1 MMVFLLT
8 LLWLAFSVVFA
19 SPAEE
24 PKDNTIPILESTRE
38 LLGVSINRV
47 ANRLDMFFADQR
59 ADDELARSLIRVRQ
73 RYEVRERAEFSK
85 ETQLRFNIRL
95 PHLEEKFRFDF
106 KSYKDKVTGAA
117 NTNSN
122 GTKDPN
128 QVKTTWQFRADVG
141 VNAAVPPLFFSRGR
155 LRNSWQKG
163 AFVHRFVNELAWYS
177 DRAWEDFL
185 TLDSDHSINQH
196 LLFRFR
202 NSIDW
207 RISKQT
213 FDTGHGP
220 SLIQQLSDND
230 ALSYSANASTS
241 IVNGVWF
248 LANYRL
254 STTYR
259 RNIYKQWLYLDL
271 TPGLDFPKLWAFRRT
286 PFVFLQLEALFGG
299 N

>member
-1 MMVFLLT
+1 MIAFLLT
-8 LLWLAFSVVFA
+8 LFWLGFSVAFA

-24 PKDNTIPILESTRE
+24 PKDNTIPILESTRD

-73 RYEVRERAEFSK
+73 RYEVRERAELTK

-95 PHLEEKFRFDF
+95 PHLENKFRFDF
-106 KSYKDKVTGAA
+106 KTKKDNAEAA
-117 NTNSN
+117 KTNSS
-122 GTKDPN
+122 GGKDPN

-141 VNAAVPPLFFSRGR
+141 VNASVPPLLFSRGR
-155 LRNSWQKG
+155 LRNSWQTG
-163 AFVHRFVNELAWYS
+163 LFIHRFVNEVAWYS
-177 DRAWEDFL
+177 DRAWEEFL

-207 RISKQT
+207 RISKKT

-220 SLIQQLSDND
+220 SLIHQLSDND
-230 ALSYSANASTS
+230 ALSYSATASTS
-241 IVNGVWF
+241 ILNGVWF
-248 LANYRL
+248 LSNYRL

-286 PFVFLQLEALFGG
+286 PFILLQLEALFGG